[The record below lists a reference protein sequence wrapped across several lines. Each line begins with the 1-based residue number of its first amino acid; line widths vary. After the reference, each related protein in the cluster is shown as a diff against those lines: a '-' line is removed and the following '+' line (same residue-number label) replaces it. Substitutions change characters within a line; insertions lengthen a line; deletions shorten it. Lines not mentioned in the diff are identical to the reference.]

1 VTSAGIRIQLH
12 AAALAAAVAMLL
24 ALVPVA
30 GAAER
35 TGSDSV
41 GFGVAPLRLDIE
53 TPPGSTTTH
62 RITITNTDSSATRF
76 TFSKEDFAGDREDP
90 GATPVLLGGKFN
102 SSISGF
108 DWIQLPDAVSVPAG
122 QSRSVAVRVSA
133 PAGATGGHY
142 AALMVTGEAR
152 SAGHILAT
160 SRLGVLF
167 LMNAGGVPPPEI
179 VITEV
184 REVGPTRTV
193 TRFRNDG
200 QTTIRRPGGTITRTP
215 VRPGGETP
223 TRRIDGECTENVLP
237 GAAGEC
243 IFDDAKKGSDG
254 AFLGNGPVEQFVDI
268 VGDPDEEGTSA
279 RGELPTE
286 WASAWTSLLLPLV
299 GVALFILY
307 FLFLRRRRK
316 NDDGDGDELA
326 WSGPG
331 VS

>member
-1 VTSAGIRIQLH
+1 VTAAGTRIQLH
-12 AAALAAAVAMLL
+12 AAALVAAVAMLFVV
-24 ALVPVA
+24 VPVA
-30 GAAER
+30 GAVER

-41 GFGVAPLRLDIE
+41 GFGVAPMRLDIE

-62 RITITNTDSSATRF
+62 RITITNTDSSASRF

-90 GATPVLLGGKFN
+90 SATPVLLGGKFD

-108 DWIQLPDAVSVPAG
+108 DWIRLPEPVSVPAG
-122 QSRSVAVRVSA
+122 QSRTVAVRVSA

-142 AALMVTGEAR
+142 AALMVTGETR
-152 SAGHILAT
+152 SAGQMLAT

-179 VITEV
+179 VITEIQ
-184 REVGPTRTV
+184 EVGPTRTV

-200 QTTIRRPGGTITRTP
+200 QTTIRQPVGTINRTP
-215 VRPGGETP
+215 VRPGSETP
-223 TRRIDGECTENVLP
+223 RRIEGECTENVLP

-243 IFDDAKKGSDG
+243 VFDDARKGSDG

-268 VGDPDEEGTSA
+268 VGDPGEEGTSA

-316 NDDGDGDELA
+316 NEDGDGDELA